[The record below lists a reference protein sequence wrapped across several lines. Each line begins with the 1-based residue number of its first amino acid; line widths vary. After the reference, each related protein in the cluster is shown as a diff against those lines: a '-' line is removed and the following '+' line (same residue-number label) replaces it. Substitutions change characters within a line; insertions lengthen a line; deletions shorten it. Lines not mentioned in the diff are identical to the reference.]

1 MLNDSLQKYGDIL
14 KPIDKKITYSISM
27 C

>member
-1 MLNDSLQKYGDIL
+1 VLNDSLQEYEDFL
-14 KPIDKKITYSISM
+14 ELIDKKITYSISM